1 MIDLRSDTVTL
12 PPEEM
17 KDAIINAELGDDVF
31 SEDPTINEFEPMAA
45 ELMGMESSLLVP
57 SGTMANLI
65 GVLSHC
71 ERGDEVILG
80 HLAHTFLYEAGGI
93 SAFGGIHSRQLI
105 NQSDGTLLLP
115 DIKAAIRYQNDHFP
129 PTKLICLENT
139 HNLCNGSPLE
149 KDYILN
155 VVEIA
160 KSNSLKVHV
169 DGARIFNASAALGV
183 SPSDLNEGIDSVSF
197 CLSKGLSAPIG
208 SLLCGSKNFIKK
220 ARRIR
225 KALGGGMRQGGI
237 VAAAGKYALEH
248 MVSRISEDHRLARKL
263 AEGLSNINFIYLNPK
278 DIRTNIIY
286 FKFKSDRYSEQML
299 LDTMKKKGILFLESS
314 PGKFRMVT
322 HSCVNEND
330 IDYTIKEL
338 VKFLGEK

>member
-1 MIDLRSDTVTL
+1 
-12 PPEEM
+12 
-17 KDAIINAELGDDVF
+17 
-31 SEDPTINEFEPMAA
+31 
-45 ELMGMESSLLVP
+45 
-57 SGTMANLI
+57 MANLI

-115 DIKAAIRYQNDHFP
+115 DIMAAIRYQNDHFP

-149 KDYILN
+149 KDYISN

-197 CLSKGLSAPIG
+197 LSFKGFICAYRFINMWLKKFYKK
-208 SLLCGSKNFIKK
+208 SKKN
-220 ARRIR
+220 
-225 KALGGGMRQGGI
+225 
-237 VAAAGKYALEH
+237 
-248 MVSRISEDHRLARKL
+248 
-263 AEGLSNINFIYLNPK
+263 
-278 DIRTNIIY
+278 
-286 FKFKSDRYSEQML
+286 
-299 LDTMKKKGILFLESS
+299 
-314 PGKFRMVT
+314 
-322 HSCVNEND
+322 
-330 IDYTIKEL
+330 
-338 VKFLGEK
+338 

>member
-17 KDAIINAELGDDVF
+17 KDAITNAELGDDVF

-115 DIKAAIRYQNDHFP
+115 DIMAAIRYQNDHFP

-149 KDYILN
+149 KDYISN

-208 SLLCGSKNFIKK
+208 SLICGSKNFIKK

-263 AEGLSNINFIYLNPK
+263 AEGLSNVNFIYLNPK